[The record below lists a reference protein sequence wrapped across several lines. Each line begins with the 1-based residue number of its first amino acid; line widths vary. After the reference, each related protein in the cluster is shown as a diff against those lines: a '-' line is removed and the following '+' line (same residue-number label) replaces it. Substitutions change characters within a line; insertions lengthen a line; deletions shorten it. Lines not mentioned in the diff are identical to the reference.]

1 MEAATKEELWNIFEK
16 GSENRHVASTSKS
29 VTKILFILKLSR
41 STLMQTVL
49 KFFLGM
55 KLQIPDQE
63 SISWNVQ

>member
-29 VTKILFILKLSR
+29 VTKILSILKLSR

-49 KFFLGM
+49 KFFLA
-55 KLQIPDQE
+55 
-63 SISWNVQ
+63 